1 MLCFVVDF
9 KFCTSLYDAAARYWL
24 QVLVQWYWYWYLEPK
39 YWYLYLRHGYWYW
52 FWYLRLKYWYLYD
65 WVLATTLN
73 HCNYLP
79 EIYWQKWILF
89 SFIKNTL
96 KCSGDHIMFC
106 WLLFNCGF
114 NRIRFSCAFMVIIC
128 GTNLCFWRILYY
140 ILKDKC
146 LKVHWW
152 EQYWRQSMFICRY
165 LFMARYSQL
174 TAKTELHPEEEQSL
188 R

>member
-1 MLCFVVDF
+1 MVIIPPVCATLFAF
-9 KFCTSLYDAAARYWL
+9 ISTAPYKSLQGCSTGYL
-24 QVLVQWYWYWYLEPK
+24 YWYLELK

-52 FWYLRLKYWYLYD
+52 YLRLKYWYLND

-114 NRIRFSCAFMVIIC
+114 NPIRFSCAFMVIIC

-140 ILKDKC
+140 ILKDMC
-146 LKVHWW
+146 LKSSLVRTVFTSIHV
-152 EQYWRQSMFICRY
+152 Y
-165 LFMARYSQL
+165 L
-174 TAKTELHPEEEQSL
+174 
-188 R
+188 